1 LAYTWPVLL
10 LTIIGLFLHRAS
22 RDPKTPCG
30 DAVLVDLGLGL
41 VAVAASVL
49 WLQVLALVVS

>member
-1 LAYTWPVLL
+1 MAYAWPALL
-10 LTIIGLFLHRAS
+10 LTIIGLFLRRAS

>member
-1 LAYTWPVLL
+1 LAYAWPALL
-10 LTIIGLFLHRAS
+10 LTIIGLFLRRAS